1 MKVDFD
7 AEQRLLA
14 DKVERLFE
22 QGYDDETRRRALTD
36 AAFQPPS
43 LWRTLAAQGILGIN
57 VPPSLGGSAASIR
70 DAALSTHI
78 VMRAIGRH
86 VAPEPFLSSAVVGT
100 SLVLETAEESLQKL
114 MLPAML
120 SGRVRLTLAALED
133 DAPDN
138 IRHVATRASRTEH
151 AWLLE
156 GRKTGIIDAPDA
168 NWMIVSARTSGETGD
183 EHGISLFL
191 VTRTARGVEIE
202 YTRSTDGGEVATA
215 TLRGVQVA
223 TNDLIGGMDQGYAP
237 LERAMQRGMAA
248 LCSEA
253 AGVMEK
259 LMSFG
264 DNGAA
269 ARKHVEEA
277 QSAALQAAS
286 AIGNPDGAER
296 RRALNDARTKASTAA
311 LRIASVAVQR
321 PGGAGEAAVLTAEN
335 FARRLNVVAAAL
347 APAG

>member
-7 AEQRLLA
+7 EEQRLLA

-22 QGYDDETRRRALTD
+22 QGYDVETRRRALTD
-36 AAFQPPS
+36 AAFQLPS
-43 LWRTLAAQGILGIN
+43 LWQTLATQDIVGIN
-57 VPPSLGGSAASIR
+57 VPASLGGSATSIR
-70 DAALSTHI
+70 GAALSTHI

-86 VAPEPFLSSAVVGT
+86 LAPEPFLSSAVVGT

-120 SGRVRLTLAALED
+120 AGRVRLTLAALEA

-151 AWLLE
+151 AWVLE
-156 GRKTGIIDAPDA
+156 GRKTGIIDARHA

-191 VTRTARGVEIE
+191 ITRTARGVEME
-202 YTRSTDGGEVATA
+202 TTRGPVGGEVAAA

-223 TNDLIGGMDQGYAP
+223 TNDLIGTMDQGYAP
-237 LERAMQRGMAA
+237 LERALQRGMAA

-259 LMSFG
+259 LMSLG
-264 DNGAA
+264 DAGAKT
-269 ARKHVEEA
+269 RKRVEEA
-277 QSAALQAAS
+277 ESTALLAAA

-296 RRALNDARTKASTAA
+296 RRAIADARTMAGTAA
-311 LRIASVAVQR
+311 RAVAH
-321 PGGAGEAAVLTAEN
+321 EAAQQPRGADLAAGLAVEFST
-335 FARRLNVVAAAL
+335 RRLNAIAAIL
-347 APAG
+347 APAR